1 MGEFDYNGLT
11 TVIGKAKGYQQSIDN
26 SFKFMNKFIVN
37 PEEQIVFI
45 GVADRMK
52 QALEFKERIE
62 KEVKP
67 KSIIIMVVFP
77 SDGINV
83 GPGLMAGF
91 FFGTKISEGLDKVR
105 LALNEILN
113 TK

>member
-11 TVIGKAKGYQQSIDN
+11 IVFGKAKGYQQSIDN

-45 GVADRMK
+45 GIADRMK

-67 KSIIIMVVFP
+67 KSVII
-77 SDGINV
+77 
-83 GPGLMAGF
+83 
-91 FFGTKISEGLDKVR
+91 
-105 LALNEILN
+105 
-113 TK
+113 

>member
-11 TVIGKAKGYQQSIDN
+11 IVFGKAKGYQQSIDD
-26 SFKFMNKFIVN
+26 SFKFMKKFIVN

-62 KEVKP
+62 KEVKT
-67 KSIIIMVVFP
+67 KSIIIMDLFP
-77 SDGINV
+77 SDDINV

-105 LALNEILN
+105 LVLNEILN